1 MAFQDD
7 SSPVSLDVFRPQSP
21 EPYHTFS
28 RPPDLNGLGTK
39 GQRILWLESKM
50 AWGIYGTG
58 EFYTLQNVAWEKREE
73 EWTKKIKEIVKEDTE
88 KPDAERIDSVAW
100 LVEFSSEPTAEMW
113 QALDGLSPKHLHM
126 LAGFAEESAIAPLGA
141 LKHQWTRL
149 ETLTL
154 SNETNDEFLKG
165 APKVLSRITSLS
177 LQYCFT
183 RWNLVPPHATRLK
196 DLHIVKNNACQMFCY
211 AVDNKRNPGLAEQLE
226 VLEIKTK
233 SGFDPQG
240 SYTSRGFRRCL
251 KKCTNLREL
260 TYAAGVNYGM
270 DVQLTEYIPD
280 SVEKLTLEFSR
291 SLPFLREF
299 YAWIESAADSTW
311 LPRLKAFKMSIDPK
325 SRLMDTRR
333 VRNSPRI
340 RMVVNSPLDFT
351 AERFDLEFDE
361 MRRQVYDF
369 LNSRQPAVECLL

>member
-7 SSPVSLDVFRPQSP
+7 SSPVSLDVFRARSP
-21 EPYHTFS
+21 KPYHTFS

-73 EWTKKIKEIVKEDTE
+73 EWAKKIKEIVKEDTE

-126 LAGFAEESAIAPLGA
+126 LAGFAEESTIAPLGA

-177 LQYCFT
+177 LDYCFT
-183 RWNLVPPHATRLK
+183 QNLAPPHATRLK
-196 DLHIVKNNACQMFCY
+196 ELHIVKNNACDMFCH
-211 AVDNKRNPGLAEQLE
+211 AVDNKRNAGLAKQLK
-226 VLEIKTK
+226 VLEIDTTN
-233 SGFDPQG
+233 GCDLQG
-240 SYTSRGFRRCL
+240 PYTPRGFRLRL

-260 TYAAGVNYGM
+260 TYAADAQNGL
-270 DVQLTEYIPD
+270 DVRLTEYIPD

-299 YAWIESAADSTW
+299 YDWIESAADSTW
-311 LPRLKAFKMSIDPK
+311 LPRLKTFKMSIDPK
-325 SRLMDTRR
+325 SRLRDMRR
-333 VRNSPRI
+333 VRNSPRYG
-340 RMVVNSPLDFT
+340 VDVNPYLDFT
-351 AERFDLEFDE
+351 AKRFDLEFGE